1 MSTFMEKQV
10 VCAVCGK
17 TSVQTELGSCSVFG
31 EPDLDF
37 RPAEMLRSTMEAWVQ
52 ECPHCGYVAVDIQ
65 KKPRLKETV
74 LRQLYADA
82 KGSGTLPELALT
94 FEKYALYLERRK
106 DLAGSIRHHLCAAWV
121 CDDEEDKES
130 AARLRVRCLALVD
143 QLLPKH
149 HTKRKRRKYLLLKAD
164 LLRRIGNSDVLRQMS
179 VDDRSFD
186 YASREIMC
194 YQKELAERHDYAAH
208 SQAEI
213 DLEEYDD
220 FFEKKSGTRADC
232 SIRIRECIRQ
242 ALSTNAAV
250 RGEALSE
257 LKQLRPRKFNAP
269 YDKIG
274 EIIDNHSGSAVYYG
288 DPLGVDQ
295 LAPLINV
302 ELIELLESFVVAQ
315 DTCRE
320 KVTEENILAMSL
332 LHELYKSPYLPD
344 EYREQAQA
352 QQHRTY
358 FMHVDHGDEDDH
370 GDHYLTL
377 IQPQP

>member
-1 MSTFMEKQV
+1 MSTYEEIKV
-10 VCAVCGK
+10 ECALCGK
-17 TSVQTELGSCSVFG
+17 TSVQTELCSYSVFN

-52 ECPHCGYVAVDIQ
+52 ECPHCGYVAADIR

-74 LRQLYADA
+74 LRQLYAEG

-106 DLAGSIRHHLCAAWV
+106 DLAGSIRNHLCAAWV
-121 CDDEEDKES
+121 CDDEEDKEN
-130 AARLRVRCLALVD
+130 AARLRVRCLGLVD
-143 QLLPKH
+143 QLLPKC
-149 HTKRKRRKYLLLKAD
+149 HTKRKRRKVLLLRAD
-164 LLRRIGNSDVLRQMS
+164 LLRRVGYTDALRLLNA
-179 VDDRSFD
+179 DDRSFD

-194 YQKELAERHDYAAH
+194 YQKELAERHDYDAH
-208 SQAEI
+208 SQDEI
-213 DLEEYDD
+213 DLKKYDD
-220 FFEKKSGTRADC
+220 FFDKKKSTREDC
-232 SIRIRECIRQ
+232 SIRIQECIRQ
-242 ALSTNAAV
+242 ALSTNAAA
-250 RGEALSE
+250 RGKALSE
-257 LKQLRPRKFNAP
+257 LDELRPRKFNAP
-269 YDKIG
+269 YYEISKI
-274 EIIDNHSGSAVYYG
+274 ISNHSGSAVYYG

-295 LAPLINV
+295 LAPLINT
-302 ELIELLESFVVAQ
+302 EFIELLESFVVAQ

-352 QQHRTY
+352 QQHRMY
-358 FMHVDHGDEDDH
+358 LMHVDHGDEDDH

-377 IQPQP
+377 IQPDT